1 MIPVSGIL
9 IRFRRVRL
17 PSPIF
22 LGLLCGSAGKESAC
36 NEGDLGSTPGFGR
49 SPGEGK
55 GCPLQYSCLQNSMD
69 HIGYGITKSWTR
81 LKDFSLHFQEI
92 SPESRLDWS
101 LPVPSGIS
109 SLKPAK
115 TYTLAFPRSQLSPL
129 DRKPSVVQTSS
140 QRSRRTHRQ
149 MASLRSQVELQ
160 DHSRNQ
166 RSQPLGS
173 AAPSFS
179 IQRLYPDLSRKVTN
193 RSRLTSGPSHCC
205 SLTSLA
211 PPLPAAGELFFP
223 LIPA

>member
-1 MIPVSGIL
+1 MWLSRERICLQCRKPGFNPWVWKIPWRRERLPIPV
-9 IRFRRVRL
+9 FL
-17 PSPIF
+17 PAEFHRSCSF
-22 LGLLCGSAGKESAC
+22 WGCK
-36 NEGDLGSTPGFGR
+36 GR
-49 SPGEGK
+49 A
-55 GCPLQYSCLQNSMD
+55 
-69 HIGYGITKSWTR
+69 R

>member
-1 MIPVSGIL
+1 MTQTVKNLPATQETWVQSLGWEDPW
-9 IRFRRVRL
+9 RSERL
-17 PSPIF
+17 PTPVF
-22 LGLLCGSAGKESAC
+22 LPTEFHGSYSLWDHKELDTTEGL
-36 NEGDLGSTPGFGR
+36 
-49 SPGEGK
+49 
-55 GCPLQYSCLQNSMD
+55 
-69 HIGYGITKSWTR
+69 
-81 LKDFSLHFQEI
+81 SLHFQEI

-166 RSQPLGS
+166 RSQLLGS

>member
-1 MIPVSGIL
+1 MGFSDTSAGEESSCIAGDPGTIPGSGIL
-9 IRFRRVRL
+9 IRCRRDRL

-55 GCPLQYSCLQNSMD
+55 GCPFQYSCLQNSMD
-69 HIGYGITKSWTR
+69 HIVYGVAKSQTR

-129 DRKPSVVQTSS
+129 DRKPSVVPTSS
-140 QRSRRTHRQ
+140 QISRRTHKQ
-149 MASLRSQVELQ
+149 TASLRSQEELR
-160 DHSRNQ
+160 DYSRKQ
-166 RSQPLGS
+166 RS
-173 AAPSFS
+173 
-179 IQRLYPDLSRKVTN
+179 
-193 RSRLTSGPSHCC
+193 
-205 SLTSLA
+205 
-211 PPLPAAGELFFP
+211 
-223 LIPA
+223 